1 MNSRPAAMYKRIDA
15 MKQLVTGFRLVLLL
29 VSVSAL
35 AEPLPMNKIAE
46 GVYVH
51 VGKHHDFDEHYD
63 GDIANIGFVV
73 GSQSVAIIDTGG
85 AFKVGAALREAV
97 RSVTELPIRYVI
109 NTHVHPDHIFGN
121 AAFEQDHPVFIGH
134 AKLPATL
141 ELNRDNLMR
150 ELQKELGNDA
160 DGSKVIAPTQIVT
173 DTMDLDLGGRTLH
186 LQAWPKAHTNTDLTV
201 LDHKTS
207 TFWTGDLLFITRTP
221 SLDGDL
227 KGWISVI
234 NELKAIQAKVTIPG
248 HGDPTEAKNE
258 MLDKEQAYM
267 NLLLADVRSAIK
279 NGVGLMEAINTVG
292 RSEKGKWVLFETVN
306 PRNVNLAYPQLE
318 WE

>member
-1 MNSRPAAMYKRIDA
+1 
-15 MKQLVTGFRLVLLL
+15 MKQLVRGFGLVLLL
-29 VSVSAL
+29 VSASVF
-35 AEPLPMNKIAE
+35 AEPLALSKIAE

-73 GSQSVAIIDTGG
+73 GSKSVAIIDTGG
-85 AFKVGAALREAV
+85 SFKVGSALREAV
-97 RSVTELPIRYVI
+97 KTVTKLPIRYVI

-121 AAFEQDHPVFIGH
+121 AAFEQDNPIFIGH
-134 AKLPATL
+134 AKLLPTL
-141 ELNRDNLMR
+141 ELNRDNLIR
-150 ELQKELGNDA
+150 ELQKELGKDA
-160 DGSKVIAPTQIVT
+160 DGSKVIAPTQTVT
-173 DTMDLDLGGRTLH
+173 ATMDLDLGGRTLH
-186 LQAWPKAHTNTDLTV
+186 LKAWPKAHTNTDLTV
-201 LDHKTS
+201 LDDKTS

-234 NELKAIQAKVTIPG
+234 DQLKAIQAKVTVPG

-258 MLDKEQAYM
+258 MLDKEQSYL
-267 NLLLADVRSAIK
+267 NLLLADIRSGIK
-279 NGVGLMEAINTVG
+279 NGVGLMHAIQSVG
-292 RSEKGKWVLFETVN
+292 QGEKGKWVLFDTVN

>member
-1 MNSRPAAMYKRIDA
+1 
-15 MKQLVTGFRLVLLL
+15 MKKWMTGIGLVLLL
-29 VSVSAL
+29 VSVSAV
-35 AEPLPMNKIAE
+35 AAPLPMSMIAE

-51 VGKHHDFDEHYD
+51 VGKHHDFDENYD

-85 AFKVGAALREAV
+85 SFKVGTALREAV
-97 RSVTELPIRYVI
+97 RSVTKLPIRYVI

-121 AAFEQDHPVFIGH
+121 AAFEQDHPVFVGH

-141 ELNRDNLMR
+141 EINRDSLIR
-150 ELQKELGNDA
+150 ELQKELGNDD
-160 DGSKVIAPTQIVT
+160 DGSKAIVPTQIVT
-173 DTMDLDLGGRTLH
+173 ETLDLDLGGRTLH
-186 LQAWPKAHTNTDLTV
+186 LKAWPKAHTNTDLTV
-201 LDHKTS
+201 LDDKTS

-234 NELKAIQAKVTIPG
+234 DELKLIQAKVTVPG
-248 HGDPTEAKNE
+248 HGDPTEAKKE
-258 MLDKEQAYM
+258 MLDKEQGYLSK
-267 NLLLADVRSAIK
+267 LLSDVRSAIK
-279 NGVGLMEAINTVG
+279 KGVSLMEAINTTG
-292 RSEKGKWVLFETVN
+292 RSEKGNWVLFETVN